1 MMPSLITFD
10 VFGTIVDWRTGLQAD
25 LAKAG
30 HPCSDALFDRII
42 AAQATSESGPFR
54 SYSDITAASLVQVA
68 GLDATAADHIGQR
81 LGQWP
86 LFPDARDALQ
96 RLQRLVPC
104 IAMTNSDLVHG
115 QQVQDQ
121 LGFQLTGWLC
131 AEEVRL
137 YKPNPAFWLAVTA
150 RQLIEPGSIWWH
162 VSAYADYD
170 LRTATKLGLTTV
182 FVARPHSQR
191 GPTDYRVA
199 DLAGLAELVDGLSG

>member
-10 VFGTIVDWRTGLQAD
+10 VFGTIVDWRRGLQAD

-30 HPCSDALFDRII
+30 HTCSDAQFDRII
-42 AAQATSESGPFR
+42 AAQAASESGPFR
-54 SYSDITAASLVQVA
+54 SYGEITTASLIQVA
-68 GLDATAADHIGQR
+68 GLDPAVADQIGQR
-81 LGQWP
+81 VGHWP

-104 IAMTNSDLVHG
+104 IAMTNSDRVHG
-115 QQVQDQ
+115 EQVQEQ
-121 LGFQLTGWLC
+121 LGYTLSDWVC

-137 YKPNPAFWLAVTA
+137 YKPNPSFWLAVTA

-199 DLAGLAELVDGLSG
+199 DLAGLADLVEGLSG